1 MRLTVGDQGFLGA
14 FAKVDTDRIE
24 VVVLAILALSFR
36 KSRPHR
42 TMLLIVADHTVF
54 GEREVNQLY
63 VVRPQSSITFV
74 LDQLIISYACRR
86 SQRVLRTCTCNV
98 NHTSP

>member
-14 FAKVDTDRIE
+14 FEEVDTDRIE

-36 KSRPHR
+36 KSRPPR
-42 TMLLIVADHTVF
+42 TMLLIVANHTVF

-63 VVRPQSSITFV
+63 VVRPSILSWT
-74 LDQLIISYACRR
+74 
-86 SQRVLRTCTCNV
+86 
-98 NHTSP
+98 TSTNLLLVMHVADPNTNCLYL